1 MTAIPTSATG
11 GFNQPRENTQL
22 RTAPT
27 RGARTRPLP
36 RRNYCPGAFARWR
49 AVADPHRTPPQEIR
63 VETWI
68 ELVGMLATA
77 LRAGLLNSPQS
88 VTHSGAC
95 DELNLLIN
103 ARMGVGHAG
112 VAIKRSSCRQ
122 RHGVGSFRLTDS
134 FSQKYVLT
142 AKRCWWRPG
151 ALFNFL
157 YLQCRKTEAR
167 VFRNTSVRPDRTG
180 KADRGGVSLVDWLP
194 TPKKI

>member
-1 MTAIPTSATG
+1 M
-11 GFNQPRENTQL
+11 
-22 RTAPT
+22 
-27 RGARTRPLP
+27 
-36 RRNYCPGAFARWR
+36 
-49 AVADPHRTPPQEIR
+49 ADPHRTPPQEIR

-122 RHGVGSFRLTDS
+122 RHGVAV
-134 FSQKYVLT
+134 FSAYGQFSPK
-142 AKRCWWRPG
+142 
-151 ALFNFL
+151 
-157 YLQCRKTEAR
+157 
-167 VFRNTSVRPDRTG
+167 NTSSRLSD
-180 KADRGGVSLVDWLP
+180 AGGGLVHY
-194 TPKKI
+194 

>member
-49 AVADPHRTPPQEIR
+49 AVADPHLTPPQEIR

-68 ELVGMLATA
+68 ELVGMLTTA

-88 VTHSGAC
+88 VMHSGAC
-95 DELNLLIN
+95 GELNLLIN
-103 ARMGVGHAG
+103 DARMGMGVGHAGG

-122 RHGVGSFRLTDS
+122 RHGVAVFSAHGQFFAKKTSSRLAMLVAAWCSIEFSLLLCPHLPLATGHHHHRNPQTHQGGLRGSHGHGS
-134 FSQKYVLT
+134 
-142 AKRCWWRPG
+142 
-151 ALFNFL
+151 
-157 YLQCRKTEAR
+157 
-167 VFRNTSVRPDRTG
+167 
-180 KADRGGVSLVDWLP
+180 
-194 TPKKI
+194 

>member
-49 AVADPHRTPPQEIR
+49 AVADPHLTPPQEIR

-77 LRAGLLNSPQS
+77 LRAGLLKTDP
-88 VTHSGAC
+88 
-95 DELNLLIN
+95 ELKGRWT
-103 ARMGVGHAG
+103 APPAKKRRFFGV
-112 VAIKRSSCRQ
+112 
-122 RHGVGSFRLTDS
+122 L
-134 FSQKYVLT
+134 
-142 AKRCWWRPG
+142 
-151 ALFNFL
+151 
-157 YLQCRKTEAR
+157 E
-167 VFRNTSVRPDRTG
+167 
-180 KADRGGVSLVDWLP
+180 
-194 TPKKI
+194 